1 VIWLFAALAVVTTF
15 VIAAVSV
22 GSTTAGLASRPRRSV
37 YDLEEA
43 VDRVAEALPPEVTAE
58 VSFDDVRAVLGW
70 YLDYL
75 VAKGMA
81 SSRTADVIRD
91 ELVVVP
97 DDELVG
103 WILGRVDE
111 AASGEPGADLTDG
124 QVVAILEANRGYERS
139 IGAIGHE
146 VDS

>member
-1 VIWLFAALAVVTTF
+1 VIWLFAVLAVITTF

-22 GSTTAGLASRPRRSV
+22 GSTTAGLARRPRRSV

-43 VDRVAEALPPEVTAE
+43 VDRVAESLPVEISAQ

-75 VAKGMA
+75 AAKGMA
-81 SSRTADVIRD
+81 STKAADVIGD

-103 WILGRVDE
+103 WVLGRLDE
-111 AASGEPGADLTDG
+111 APAGDPGAELTDE

-139 IGAIGHE
+139 IGAIGQE
-146 VDS
+146 VDG